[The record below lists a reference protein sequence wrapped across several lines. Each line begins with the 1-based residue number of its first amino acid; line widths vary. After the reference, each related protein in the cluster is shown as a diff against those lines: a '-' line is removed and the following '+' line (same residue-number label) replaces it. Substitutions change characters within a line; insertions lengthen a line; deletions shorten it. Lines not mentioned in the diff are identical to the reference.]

1 MVLLT
6 LYNITISTKN
16 TTIAIRVTDAQRQ
29 MYEEAA
35 EKERVPLPVWIR
47 KHLDIVA
54 EEQLK
59 KK

>member
-1 MVLLT
+1 MAKPRINVQVEE
-6 LYNITISTKN
+6 S
-16 TTIAIRVTDAQRQ
+16 Q
-29 MYEEAA
+29 YESYKAAA

-59 KK
+59 SEKKG